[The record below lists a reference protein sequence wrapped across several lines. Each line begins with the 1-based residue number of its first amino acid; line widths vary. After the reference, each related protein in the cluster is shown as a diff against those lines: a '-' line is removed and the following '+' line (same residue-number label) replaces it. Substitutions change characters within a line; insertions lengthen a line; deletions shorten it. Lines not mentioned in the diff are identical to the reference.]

1 MNISLNADQEI
12 FIQEQI
18 ARGNYQSADE
28 LIDSALKALA
38 QKQREYNVWMQD
50 VRVKVDAAAASL
62 ERGEGLD
69 GEVVVN
75 QILNRFQA
83 AREGQ

>member
-75 QILNRFQA
+75 QILNRFQSA
-83 AREGQ
+83 LGVV

>member
-83 AREGQ
+83 AREAQ

>member
-1 MNISLNADQEI
+1 MNISLNADQEL

>member
-1 MNISLNADQEI
+1 MNISLNADQEL

-83 AREGQ
+83 AREAQ